1 MNTFEGYVGIRL
13 WDGQWA
19 DDVIV
24 GLLLVLFIAFALV
37 FRTNY
42 RLFQKML
49 RDVVYVKERQSLFE
63 KPGGNE
69 LVFRNFMIFQALFL
83 CGICLFSIARSHG
96 LMEHLEK
103 EEAFVWMGW
112 GMGILAFFYG
122 CKRCLYFLFAL
133 VFTSLAKY
141 KFWKTNYNAIIE
153 AWGAILYIP
162 ALWLAFVESP
172 SRVPVLLFVFFY
184 ILCRFVIIYKTIRIF
199 YRKSSSFIYITLY
212 LCGLEILPLFFL
224 YEGIIYMYNFIESS
238 SLWH

>member
-162 ALWLAFVESP
+162 ALWLYQKRAVNLDNKAS
-172 SRVPVLLFVFFY
+172 
-184 ILCRFVIIYKTIRIF
+184 IIKKIHS
-199 YRKSSSFIYITLY
+199 K
-212 LCGLEILPLFFL
+212 
-224 YEGIIYMYNFIESS
+224 
-238 SLWH
+238 